1 LNSKAQNN
9 TICNWGSPV
18 SIFFAPKKISKHQN
32 TQKHDKFRLY
42 LPFHNKKPWWHLQ
55 WWPKFDADRSISFR
69 LWTSNPYWRRSI
81 GRELKINQQAFQ
93 IMFQAS
99 CTVHWCMSCNA
110 LTDRKVRVIRDLI
123 FAWYIQVQECL
134 QSVYSFVDMYNVQHF
149 TKSCF
154 VHVHF
159 THPFLPEILFSWFR
173 LWHVLTADWATK
185 CSDVLDF
192 STVPLQQN
200 SLSQLRVRK
209 IFFRSFVAKLPKRQ
223 QLFKDVFLFWFIL
236 LLVKSKKILA
246 TEKKSYFPKKKFIS
260 QKNLKF
266 QKKNL
271 IFR

>member
-1 LNSKAQNN
+1 
-9 TICNWGSPV
+9 V

-236 LLVKSKKILA
+236 LLVKSKKNICHR
-246 TEKKSYFPKKKFIS
+246 KKNHISQRKNLFPKKTLS
-260 QKNLKF
+260 S
-266 QKKNL
+266 KK
-271 IFR
+271 RT